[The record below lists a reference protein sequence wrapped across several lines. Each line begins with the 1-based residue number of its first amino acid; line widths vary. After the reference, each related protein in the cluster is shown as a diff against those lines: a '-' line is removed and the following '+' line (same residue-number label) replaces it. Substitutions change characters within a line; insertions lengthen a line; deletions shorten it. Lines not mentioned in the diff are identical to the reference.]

1 MRNQNRDLSFQDSV
15 KKVSRGVRMTFEKE
29 MERIE
34 ELAEEAEIILEE
46 GYDKK
51 DLKEKR
57 GMIKQTL
64 YDGSKKLK
72 HIIPKGKHV

>member
-1 MRNQNRDLSFQDSV
+1 
-15 KKVSRGVRMTFEKE
+15 MTSEKE

-34 ELAEEAEIILEE
+34 ELAEESELALEE
-46 GYDKK
+46 DCAKK

-57 GMIKQTL
+57 GFIKDSM

-72 HIIPKGKHV
+72 HTIPKGKHV